1 MAATVEV
8 RSVRVGA
15 RSTLYVSRDGA
26 LYRHYHDTDAW
37 DGPLTPRVDAGG
49 VSRCDGNRSL
59 AAVVR
64 CAFDEERFRG
74 ASEGDAPAHL
84 LNALR
89 CLVRSADVDELARRR
104 ALHGLELR
112 GARGDALAARGGRGG
127 AARAPAAAARTA
139 STARPHGVAAVAVGA
154 PRRDARRPRL
164 ALPARP
170 LRPPAAGAAVRRGGG
185 ASDGGGRRIRAG
197 EKKRTPAFPYLSSA
211 QRGKSAPSDTHTHAD
226 AELSFTHTRY
236 SIVSVNA
243 EGTVQKKY
251 GPVPFSSWVFPFTLP
266 AL

>member
-89 CLVRSADVDELARRR
+89 CLVRSADVDELARRC
-104 ALHGLELR
+104 GV
-112 GARGDALAARGGRGG
+112 ARSTAWNY
-127 AARAPAAAARTA
+127 AARAVTRWPRAAGEAERLVHPPLLRELRRLPDRTGSLRSLSERLDAMRDDPDWRCLPDRFAHLRLARLCVEAEGRAT
-139 STARPHGVAAVAVGA
+139 AAV
-154 PRRDARRPRL
+154 
-164 ALPARP
+164 
-170 LRPPAAGAAVRRGGG
+170 
-185 ASDGGGRRIRAG
+185 DG
-197 EKKRTPAFPYLSSA
+197 
-211 QRGKSAPSDTHTHAD
+211 
-226 AELSFTHTRY
+226 
-236 SIVSVNA
+236 
-243 EGTVQKKY
+243 
-251 GPVPFSSWVFPFTLP
+251 
-266 AL
+266 